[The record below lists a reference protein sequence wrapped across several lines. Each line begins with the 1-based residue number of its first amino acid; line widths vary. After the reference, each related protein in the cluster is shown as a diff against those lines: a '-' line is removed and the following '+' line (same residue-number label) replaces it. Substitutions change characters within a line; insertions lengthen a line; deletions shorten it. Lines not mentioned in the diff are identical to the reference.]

1 MRFSLYNRKYLNQ
14 YKGGILNLYAEIIL
28 NSEAIEIDRPF
39 TYKVPLD
46 MEEKVKVGQIVKV
59 PFGVR
64 SKPVEGFILDLK
76 AEEEMKVSFKM
87 KNILFV
93 ENEEPVITEDDLKL
107 INFLREEY
115 LCKYIDAIRLLIP
128 VGILKGA
135 KSKSRN
141 VIVFINDNLEKIKN
155 KDGYIEII
163 DFIKRNTG
171 KYTKTELSKEHGFS
185 IYKLNKLM
193 EHGLIK
199 SEEEIVFR
207 YNTREYNKDV
217 QKNLTVEQ
225 SMAIKEIEES
235 EENLILLKG
244 VTGSGKTEVY
254 MRIVEKT
261 LEEGKSAIVLVPEI
275 ALTPQMIE
283 RFKGRFGSNVALFH
297 SKLSDGERFDE
308 WYRVKE
314 GKASLIIGARSAI
327 FLPAKNLGLII
338 IDEEHENTYKS
349 DQNPKYQTKEV
360 AEYIA
365 KLKGCKVILGSAT
378 PTIESYYRA
387 ISGEM
392 KLVELNHRVD
402 NKPMPK
408 MMLVD
413 MREELRSGNKSL
425 FSRRLYAS
433 MKEKLEKG
441 EQIILF
447 LNRRGFSTFV
457 SCRSCGYVFHCED
470 CDISMTYHKNGFLVC
485 HYCGKTK
492 KQPNLCPKCGS
503 KYVKFFGAGTER
515 VEEEVRRYF
524 KNARILRMDVDTTRA
539 KDSHEKIY
547 NAFKARE
554 ADILIGTQMV
564 SKGLDFPNVTLVGI
578 LAADMSLNL
587 PDYRAAERSFQIITQ
602 VAGRAGRGDK
612 EGEVI
617 VQTYTPE
624 HYSLQ
629 YAKKYDYENFYEKEF
644 TIRAMMGYPP
654 FGRILLINGSGK
666 NEDELRKQMIYLGE
680 KVKEKAEEFGGLEV
694 LGPTP
699 CIIYRIK
706 ENYRWQIIIKG
717 EFSSKFSKS
726 IKDILYDKAN
736 NVYNDIRVSMDIN
749 PNSLS

>member
-46 MEEKVKVGQIVKV
+46 MEQKVKVGQMVRV

-76 AEEEMKVSFKM
+76 EEEIKVSFKI
-87 KNILFV
+87 KNILSV
-93 ENEEPVITEDDLKL
+93 ENEEPVITEEDLKL

-135 KSKSRN
+135 KSKSRS
-141 VIVFINDNLEKIKN
+141 VIVYIDDNLESIKN
-155 KDGYIEII
+155 SDGYLEVIN
-163 DFIKRNTG
+163 FIKRNTG
-171 KYTKTELSKEHGFS
+171 KYTKSELTKEHGVS
-185 IYKLNKLM
+185 LYKLNKLI

-199 SEEEIVFR
+199 SEKEIVFR

-217 QKNLTVEQ
+217 EKKLTAEQ
-225 SMAIKEIEES
+225 SMAIEAIEDS

-254 MRIVEKT
+254 MRLVEKVLT
-261 LEEGKSAIVLVPEI
+261 EGKSAIVLVPEI

-327 FLPAKNLGLII
+327 FLPARKLGLII

-360 AEYIA
+360 AEFIS

-392 KLVELNHRVD
+392 KLVELNHRID
-402 NKPMPK
+402 NRPMPEMK
-408 MMLVD
+408 LVD
-413 MREELRSGNKSL
+413 MREELRSGNKSI

-433 MKEKLEKG
+433 MQQKLEKG

-457 SCRSCGYVFHCED
+457 SCRSCGYVFDCEN

-515 VEEEVRRYF
+515 VEEEVRKYL
-524 KNARILRMDVDTTRA
+524 KNAKILRMDVDTTRA

-547 NAFKARE
+547 NAFKAGE

-578 LAADMSLNL
+578 LSADMSLNL

-602 VAGRAGRGDK
+602 VAGRAGRGEK

-629 YAKKYDYENFYEKEF
+629 YAKKYDYEDFYEKEF

-654 FGRILLINGSGK
+654 FGRILLINGIGK
-666 NEDELRKQMIYLGE
+666 NEDELKKQMIFLGK
-680 KVKEKAEEFGGLEV
+680 KVKEKAEEFGDLEV

-699 CIIYRIK
+699 CIIYKIK
-706 ENYRWQIIIKG
+706 ENYRWQIIVKG

-726 IKDILYDKAN
+726 IKDLLYDKAN

>member
-1 MRFSLYNRKYLNQ
+1 M
-14 YKGGILNLYAEIIL
+14 YAEIIL

-46 MEEKVKVGQIVKV
+46 MEQKVKVGQMVRV

-76 AEEEMKVSFKM
+76 EEEIKVSFKI
-87 KNILFV
+87 KNILSV
-93 ENEEPVITEDDLKL
+93 ENEEPVITEEDLKL

-135 KSKSRN
+135 KSKSRS
-141 VIVFINDNLEKIKN
+141 VIVYIDDNLESIKN
-155 KDGYIEII
+155 SDGYLEVIN
-163 DFIKRNTG
+163 FIKRNTG
-171 KYTKTELSKEHGFS
+171 KYTKSELTKEHGVS
-185 IYKLNKLM
+185 LYKLNKLI

-199 SEEEIVFR
+199 SEKEIVFR

-217 QKNLTVEQ
+217 EKKLTAEQ
-225 SMAIKEIEES
+225 SMAIEAIEDS

-254 MRIVEKT
+254 MRLVEKVLT
-261 LEEGKSAIVLVPEI
+261 EGKSAIVLVPEI

-327 FLPAKNLGLII
+327 FLPARKLGLII

-360 AEYIA
+360 AEFIS

-392 KLVELNHRVD
+392 KLVELNHRID
-402 NKPMPK
+402 NRPMPEMK
-408 MMLVD
+408 LVD
-413 MREELRSGNKSL
+413 MREELRSGNKSI

-433 MKEKLEKG
+433 MQQKLEKG

-457 SCRSCGYVFHCED
+457 SCRSCGYVFDCEN

-515 VEEEVRRYF
+515 VEEEVRKYL
-524 KNARILRMDVDTTRA
+524 KNAKILRMDVDTTRA

-547 NAFKARE
+547 NAFKAGE

-578 LAADMSLNL
+578 LSADMSLNL

-602 VAGRAGRGDK
+602 VAGRAGRGEK

-629 YAKKYDYENFYEKEF
+629 YAKKYDYEDFYEKEF

-654 FGRILLINGSGK
+654 FGRILLINGIGK
-666 NEDELRKQMIYLGE
+666 NEDELKKQMIFLG
-680 KVKEKAEEFGGLEV
+680 KKFKEKAEEFGGLEV

-699 CIIYRIK
+699 CIIYKIK
-706 ENYRWQIIIKG
+706 ENYRWQIIVKG

-726 IKDILYDKAN
+726 IKDLLYDKAN

>member
-1 MRFSLYNRKYLNQ
+1 M
-14 YKGGILNLYAEIIL
+14 YAEIIL

-76 AEEEMKVSFKM
+76 EEEINVSFKI
-87 KNILFV
+87 KNILSV
-93 ENEEPVITEDDLKL
+93 ENEEPVITEEDLKL

-135 KSKSRN
+135 KSKSRS
-141 VIVFINDNLEKIKN
+141 VIVYIDDNLESIKN
-155 KDGYIEII
+155 SDGYLEVIN
-163 DFIKRNTG
+163 FIKRNTG
-171 KYTKTELSKEHGFS
+171 KYTKSELTKEHGVS
-185 IYKLNKLM
+185 LYKLNKLI

-199 SEEEIVFR
+199 SEKEIVFR

-217 QKNLTVEQ
+217 EKKLTAEQ
-225 SMAIKEIEES
+225 SMAVEAIEDS

-254 MRIVEKT
+254 MRLVEKVLT
-261 LEEGKSAIVLVPEI
+261 EGKSAIVLVPEI

-327 FLPAKNLGLII
+327 FLPAKKLGLII

-360 AEYIA
+360 AEFIS

-392 KLVELNHRVD
+392 KLVELNHRID
-402 NKPMPK
+402 NRPMPEMK
-408 MMLVD
+408 LVD
-413 MREELRSGNKSL
+413 MREELRSGNKSI

-433 MKEKLEKG
+433 MQQKLEKG

-457 SCRSCGYVFHCED
+457 SCRSCGYVFDCEN

-515 VEEEVRRYF
+515 VEEEVRKYL
-524 KNARILRMDVDTTRA
+524 KNVKILRMDVDTTRA

-547 NAFKARE
+547 NAFKAGE

-578 LAADMSLNL
+578 LSADMSLNL

-602 VAGRAGRGDK
+602 VAGRAGRGEK

-629 YAKKYDYENFYEKEF
+629 YAKKYDYEDFYEKEF

-654 FGRILLINGSGK
+654 FGRILLINGIGK
-666 NEDELRKQMIYLGE
+666 NEDELKKQMIFLGT
-680 KVKEKAEEFGGLEV
+680 KVKEKAEEFVGLEV

-699 CIIYRIK
+699 CIIYKIK
-706 ENYRWQIIIKG
+706 ENYRWQIIVKG

-726 IKDILYDKAN
+726 IKDLLYDKAN